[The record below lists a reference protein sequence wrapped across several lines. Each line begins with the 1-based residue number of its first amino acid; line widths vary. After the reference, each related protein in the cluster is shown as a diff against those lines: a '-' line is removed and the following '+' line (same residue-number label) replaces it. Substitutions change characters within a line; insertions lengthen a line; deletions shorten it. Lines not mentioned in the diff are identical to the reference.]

1 VISWEMGVMEGACLA
16 GRREAAIEL
25 AECEQ
30 DDE

>member
-1 VISWEMGVMEGACLA
+1 MGVMEGACLA